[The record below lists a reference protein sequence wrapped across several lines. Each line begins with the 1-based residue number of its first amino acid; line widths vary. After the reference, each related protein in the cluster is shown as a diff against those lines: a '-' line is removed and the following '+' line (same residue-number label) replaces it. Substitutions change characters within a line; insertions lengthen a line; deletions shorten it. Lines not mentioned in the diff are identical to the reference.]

1 MNNNVKEIMNKAIKE
16 LIEEKENLNRAIEDI
31 IYDDMEHVLN
41 NSDLSEINKIKEQIN
56 YIYDLIGKIDEVI
69 R

>member
-1 MNNNVKEIMNKAIKE
+1 MNNNVEEIINKAIKE
-16 LIEEKENLNRAIEDI
+16 LMEEKENLNRAIEDI

>member
-56 YIYDLIGKIDEVI
+56 YIYDLIGKIDEVV

>member
-41 NSDLSEINKIKEQIN
+41 NSDLYEINKIKEQIN

>member
-1 MNNNVKEIMNKAIKE
+1 MNNVKNIMNKTIKE
-16 LIEEKENLNRAIEDI
+16 LIEEKESLNRDIDDI
-31 IYDDMEHVLN
+31 IYGDMEHLLTN
-41 NSDLSEINKIKEQIN
+41 KDLLEINKIKTQIS

>member
-1 MNNNVKEIMNKAIKE
+1 MNNNVKEIMNRTIKE
-16 LIEEKENLNRAIEDI
+16 LIEEKENLNRSIDDI

-69 R
+69 K

>member
-1 MNNNVKEIMNKAIKE
+1 MNNNIKEIMNKAIKE

-41 NSDLSEINKIKEQIN
+41 NSDLFEINKIKEQIN
-56 YIYDLIGKIDEVI
+56 YIYDLIEKIDEVI

>member
-1 MNNNVKEIMNKAIKE
+1 MNNNIKEIMNKTIKE
-16 LIEEKENLNRAIEDI
+16 LIQEKENLNRAIEDI

>member
-56 YIYDLIGKIDEVI
+56 YIYDLIEKIDEVM

>member
-16 LIEEKENLNRAIEDI
+16 LIQEKENLNRTIEDI

-41 NSDLSEINKIKEQIN
+41 NSDLFEINKIKEQIN

>member
-1 MNNNVKEIMNKAIKE
+1 MNNNVKEIMNRTIKE
-16 LIEEKENLNRAIEDI
+16 LIEEKENLNRAIDDI

-41 NSDLSEINKIKEQIN
+41 NSDLVEINKIKTQIN

-69 R
+69 K

>member
-1 MNNNVKEIMNKAIKE
+1 MNNNVKEIINKAIQE

-56 YIYDLIGKIDEVI
+56 YIYDLIGKIDEVL